1 MIRHHRVS
9 VSHRSFQLS
18 TKTGTISELFGED
31 VRNSVWPIVIK
42 EMHELEAQLVRELSR
57 NYRTLLEHA
66 VAGEVDGQFDARRT
80 DLESRSKRFR
90 QAMETLQEVSST
102 MQAVVVQTKP

>member
-1 MIRHHRVS
+1 
-9 VSHRSFQLS
+9 
-18 TKTGTISELFGED
+18 
-31 VRNSVWPIVIK
+31 
-42 EMHELEAQLVRELSR
+42 MHELEAQLVRELSR

-90 QAMETLQEVSST
+90 QAMETLQEVSSS